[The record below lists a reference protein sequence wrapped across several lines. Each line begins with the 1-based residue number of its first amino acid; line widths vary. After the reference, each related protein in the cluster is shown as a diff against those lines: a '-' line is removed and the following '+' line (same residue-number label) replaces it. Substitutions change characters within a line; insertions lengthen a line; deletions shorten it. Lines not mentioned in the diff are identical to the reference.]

1 MPTMEKQDK
10 PLRLTRQDLRQRKP
24 ARNHFDSLE
33 RQRIALVLDGVVG
46 TYNQGAIFRLCD
58 AFLLE
63 KVHFCGV
70 ELQLSHRRFLKAA
83 RGTHGWVPHGHAE
96 DIELVLQ
103 GYRERGYQI
112 VAVEQCQGS
121 QALADVV
128 FETSVCLVLGGELT
142 GVSQSIID
150 AADVVAE
157 LPSMGMA
164 NSLNVAMS
172 AGIAVYAAVHKE
184 M

>member
-1 MPTMEKQDK
+1 M
-10 PLRLTRQDLRQRKP
+10 
-24 ARNHFDSLE
+24 
-33 RQRIALVLDGVVG
+33 
-46 TYNQGAIFRLCD
+46 
-58 AFLLE
+58 
-63 KVHFCGV
+63 
-70 ELQLSHRRFLKAA
+70 
-83 RGTHGWVPHGHAE
+83 PHGHAE
-96 DIELVLQ
+96 DIELVLE
-103 GYRERGYQI
+103 GYRDRGYQI

-128 FETSVCLVLGGELT
+128 FEANVCLVLGGELT